1 MLPAMKNATRHAVI
15 ALLATAVAAN
25 ASAQPLASRVDAA
38 PPGYVQFS
46 FAARAGVC
54 GNGTSWIQTS
64 PGNFSGTFT
73 GSIGETLRTQACE
86 PGPVRVLLDRA
97 DRTIIAIR
105 TYVGPGTSMPAG
117 TDLGRVTP
125 QQGVDYLLG
134 LAGSAEGRV
143 GRDAIQPATLA
154 DSVRIGAGL
163 LAIARNRDLPR
174 ETRTTALG
182 ALSRSADAPDPADL
196 LALARDE
203 TDNLQVRTQALSA
216 LGRLEHGAGLPLLSG
231 LASQTGSLW
240 LAKEAMDVVAA
251 SGDPRAR
258 EYLRSAVQQ
267 GNLSD
272 EALAVAI
279 RALGRQY
286 ATRRDSEL
294 LRSLYPRLTTDA
306 SREAVLNAMADA
318 GGSESVTWLLQLA
331 RNEDENPARRRR
343 AVDNASRAGAPIAD
357 LVALYDGV
365 TDQQLKLSLITVYA
379 RSGERAA
386 LDKLLSIAQ
395 TETNVNVRRRA
406 ISSLSDSSDP
416 RVREVLRQI
425 IIRS

>member
-1 MLPAMKNATRHAVI
+1 MRNVTLPAAIV
-15 ALLATAVAAN
+15 LLAITVPARAQSLAA
-25 ASAQPLASRVDAA
+25 RVESA

-46 FAARAGVC
+46 FAARPGVC
-54 GNGTSWIQTS
+54 GNGSSWIQTS
-64 PGNFSGTFT
+64 PGNFTGTFMR
-73 GSIGETLRTQACE
+73 SVDETLRTEGCE

-105 TYVGPGTSMPAG
+105 TYVGPGASIPAG
-117 TDLGRVTP
+117 TDLGSVTP
-125 QQGVDYLLG
+125 QEGVDYLLG
-134 LAGSAEGRV
+134 LASSAEGRV
-143 GRDAIQPATLA
+143 GRDAILPATLA
-154 DSVRIGAGL
+154 DQARIGDRL
-163 LAIARNRDLPR
+163 LAVARNRDLPR
-174 ETRTTALG
+174 ETRTTALSALARG
-182 ALSRSADAPDPADL
+182 AEPVNPADL
-196 LALARDE
+196 VALARDE
-203 TDNLQVRTQALSA
+203 SDNLQVRTQALST

-240 LAKEAMDVVAA
+240 LAKEAMDVVAG

-267 GNLSD
+267 GNLGE

-286 ATRRDSEL
+286 ATRQDTEM
-294 LRSLYPRLTTDA
+294 LRSLYPRLSSDGA
-306 SREAVLNAMADA
+306 REAVLSAIADA
-318 GGSESVTWLLQLA
+318 GGAENVTWLLQLA
-331 RNEDENPARRRR
+331 RSEDENAARRRR
-343 AVDNASRAGAPIAD
+343 AVDQAARAGAPITD
-357 LVALYDGV
+357 LVALYDAV
-365 TDQQLKLSLITVYA
+365 TDQQLKLSLVTAYA

-406 ISSLSDSSDP
+406 ISALSDSDDP

-425 IIRS
+425 IIR